1 MSQVRNETSAKDP
14 VDSAAR
20 RSSLNVLEVLC
31 GQDTMLVIDGGL
43 RVRVPLSVYLAHIS
57 DEDLATLARDITR
70 TAGIMIRAM
79 ARLHSVEFLLW
90 RDRHIPKEVGQV
102 DKIASELGLDP
113 DRVQRAL
120 DDLSSQ
126 PVDQAA
132 PLGAGADR
140 VNGEPQDH
148 LAREIGEKALLFP
161 GVQVACPL
169 LVHLAFPHAVPGG
182 SLAGHRPAD
191 NGDNATSA
199 FIVDALNAIM
209 ANLVRRG

>member
-1 MSQVRNETSAKDP
+1 MSQVRNETSAKAFA
-14 VDSAAR
+14 DSAER
-20 RSSLNVLEVLC
+20 KSTLTWLGVLC

-57 DEDLATLARDITR
+57 DEDLATLARDITC

-90 RDRHIPKEVGQV
+90 RDRHIPKEVGHV
-102 DKIASELGLDP
+102 DKIASEFGLDP

-126 PVDQAA
+126 PVDQPA

-140 VNGEPQDH
+140 VNSEPQHD

-161 GVQVACPL
+161 RVQATCPL
-169 LVHLAFPHAVPGG
+169 IVHLASPHAAPGG
-182 SLAGHRPAD
+182 SLAGHGRAD
-191 NGDNATSA
+191 NGDNATTA

-209 ANLVRRG
+209 AHLARRA